1 MFGWNCRGGIKLAY
15 TAEASFVSAQTK
27 TNGDITYSG
36 GKSMAIDKK
45 ALSEAD
51 IRTKYI
57 TPAIE
62 QAGWN
67 KMTQMREEYSI
78 TAGRIIARGQ
88 VCKREKPLKA
98 DYVLFYKPNKPIAI
112 VEAKDNNHS
121 MSDGMQQALNYA
133 QMMNVP
139 FVFSSNGDGFV
150 FHNRYI
156 QEGEMETVLPLD
168 GFPSPETLWK
178 MYVEQNSIGPAQS
191 KIIDEPYYVDNP
203 NKQPRYYQINAINRT
218 VEAIA
223 AGQDRVLLVM
233 ATGTGKTYTAFQI
246 IWRLWKAGIKKRILF
261 LADRTALISQTFTN
275 DFAPFKDKMTWVTKQ
290 NFDTAH
296 EIYLGLYQG
305 LTGEDEDANSLFK
318 QFSPS
323 FFDLIVVDECHRG
336 SAKADSQWREV
347 LEYFSAATQIGLT
360 ATPKET
366 KEVSNI
372 DYFGDP
378 VYTYTLKQGIN
389 DGYLAPYRVIRVFFD
404 KDVEGFVPYTG
415 QTDDNG
421 EVIDDRIY
429 NALDFDRNIVLEQ
442 RTKLVAKTVSDY
454 LKKHNCRMD
463 KTIFFCVDQEH
474 ADRMRRAL
482 VNENS
487 DMMAVDERYVMRI
500 TSNDEAGV
508 DQLDNF
514 RNVES
519 QYPVLVT
526 TSKLLSTGVDVQTIK
541 YIVLD
546 SNIRSMTEFKQ
557 IIGRG
562 TRVREDLGK
571 LYFTI
576 FDFRDVTRLFYDP
589 DFDGPCEQDE
599 DFDPTKGDHGDPP
612 PKPPKPVNPQKK
624 YMVSGEP
631 VTILKKMV
639 QYMDRDGKLITESL
653 IDYTKKNV
661 LNQYATLDDFLSA
674 WGAAERKEVIIKE
687 MEEHGILFSEL
698 CEQINQDLDPFDL
711 ICHIVFDQ
719 PPLTR
724 RERANNV
731 RKRNY
736 FTKYG
741 EKAAEIL
748 DALLTKYADS
758 GLPDLENVDV
768 LKVDP
773 IKQYGTQVYIVN
785 TIFGGIAKFRQAIK
799 DLETAIYAA

>member
-1 MFGWNCRGGIKLAY
+1 
-15 TAEASFVSAQTK
+15 
-27 TNGDITYSG
+27 
-36 GKSMAIDKK
+36 MAIDKK
-45 ALSEAD
+45 TLSEAD

-62 QAGWN
+62 QSGWD
-67 KMTQMREEYSI
+67 KMSQMREEYPI

-139 FVFSSNGDGFV
+139 FVLSSNGDGFV
-150 FHNRYI
+150 FHNRYV
-156 QEGEMETVLPLD
+156 QEGERETVLPLD
-168 GFPSPETLWK
+168 GFPSPETLWE
-178 MYVEQNSIGPAQS
+178 MYVEQNCIGPAQS

-203 NKQPRYYQINAINRT
+203 NKRPRYYQINAINRT

-246 IWRLWKAGIKKRILF
+246 IWRLWNAGIKKRILF

-429 NALDFDRNIVLEQ
+429 NALDFDRKIVLEQ

-541 YIVLD
+541 FIVLD

-599 DFDPTKGDHGDPP
+599 DFDPAKGYNGDPP
-612 PKPPKPVNPQKK
+612 PKLPKPVNPQKK

-674 WGAAERKEVIIKE
+674 WGAAERKEAIIKE

-724 RERANNV
+724 RERVNNV

-758 GLPDLENVDV
+758 GLSDLENVDV

-799 DLETAIYAA
+799 DLEAAIYAA

>member
-1 MFGWNCRGGIKLAY
+1 
-15 TAEASFVSAQTK
+15 
-27 TNGDITYSG
+27 
-36 GKSMAIDKK
+36 
-45 ALSEAD
+45 
-51 IRTKYI
+51 
-57 TPAIE
+57 
-62 QAGWN
+62 
-67 KMTQMREEYSI
+67 
-78 TAGRIIARGQ
+78 
-88 VCKREKPLKA
+88 
-98 DYVLFYKPNKPIAI
+98 
-112 VEAKDNNHS
+112 

-156 QEGEMETVLPLD
+156 QEGERETVLHLD
-168 GFPSPETLWK
+168 GFPSPETLWE
-178 MYVEQNSIGPAQS
+178 MYVEQNCIGPAQS

-246 IWRLWKAGIKKRILF
+246 IWRLWNAGIKKRILF

-429 NALDFDRNIVLEQ
+429 NALDFDRKIVLEQ

-500 TSNDEAGV
+500 TSNDEAGI

-541 YIVLD
+541 FIVLD

-599 DFDPTKGDHGDPP
+599 DFDPAKGYNGDPP
-612 PKPPKPVNPQKK
+612 PKLPKPANPQKK

-724 RERANNV
+724 RERVNNV

-758 GLPDLENVDV
+758 GLSDLENVDV

-799 DLETAIYAA
+799 DLEAAIYAA

>member
-1 MFGWNCRGGIKLAY
+1 MNSI
-15 TAEASFVSAQTK
+15 
-27 TNGDITYSG
+27 N
-36 GKSMAIDKK
+36 KK
-45 ALSEAD
+45 ELSEMD
-51 IRTKYI
+51 IRTKFI
-57 TPAIE
+57 TPAITN
-62 QAGWN
+62 AGWDSI
-67 KMTQMREEYSI
+67 TQMREEYKV
-78 TAGRIIARGQ
+78 TNGRIIARGKS
-88 VCKREKPLKA
+88 CKREAPLKA

-112 VEAKDNNHS
+112 VEAKDNKHT
-121 MSDGMQQALNYA
+121 MADGMQQALQYA
-133 QMMNVP
+133 SMMNVP

-150 FHNRYI
+150 FHNKYVT
-156 QEGEMETVLPLD
+156 EGDVEVTLSLD
-168 GFPSPETLWK
+168 EFPSPETLWE
-178 MYVEQNSIGPAQS
+178 MYHEKNHINPSQDKV
-191 KIIDEPYYVDNP
+191 IDEPYYSDNP
-203 NKQPRYYQINAINRT
+203 DKQPRYYQMNAINET
-218 VEAIA
+218 VETIA
-223 AGQDRVLLVM
+223 KGQDRILLVM

-296 EIYLGLYQG
+296 EIYLALYQG

-318 QFSPS
+318 QFSPG

-347 LEYFSAATQIGLT
+347 LEYFSSATQIGLT

-366 KEVSNI
+366 NSVSNI

-378 VYTYTLKQGIN
+378 IYTYSLKQGID
-389 DGYLAPYRVIRVFFD
+389 DGFLAPYRVIRVFFD
-404 KDVEGFVPYTG
+404 KDIEGFVPYDG
-415 QTDDNG
+415 QLDDNG
-421 EVIDDRIY
+421 EVIDNRVY
-429 NALDFDRNIVLEQ
+429 NTTDFDKNIVLAK

-474 ADRMRRAL
+474 ADRMRQAL
-482 VNENS
+482 VNENA
-487 DMMAVDERYVMRI
+487 DMCAIDDKYVMRI
-500 TSNDEAGV
+500 TANDEAGV
-508 DQLDNF
+508 KQLDNF
-514 RNVES
+514 RNVEKD
-519 QYPVLVT
+519 YPVLVT
-526 TSKLLSTGVDVQTIK
+526 TSKLLSTGVDVQTVK

-576 FDFRDVTRLFYDP
+576 FDFRDVTRLFHDP
-589 DFDGPCEQDE
+589 DFDGPIEQQDNFQPNKPGPGP
-599 DFDPTKGDHGDPP
+599 DGP
-612 PKPPKPVNPQKK
+612 PKVPPQPGDKKTKYLLGGTKVSVAQKH
-624 YMVSGEP
+624 
-631 VTILKKMV
+631 I
-639 QYMDRDGKLITESL
+639 QYLDKDGNLITESL
-653 IDYTKKNV
+653 IDYTKRNV
-661 LNQYATLDDFLSA
+661 RNQYASMEEFLNA
-674 WGAAERKEVIIKE
+674 WSDAERKQTIVEELEKRGVFFDDLCDEVGK
-687 MEEHGILFSEL
+687 
-698 CEQINQDLDPFDL
+698 DLDPFDMIL
-711 ICHIVFDQ
+711 HIVFDQ

-724 RERANNV
+724 KERVENV

-741 EKAAEIL
+741 KQAAEIL

-758 GLPDLENVDV
+758 GLTDLENVNV

-785 TIFGGIAKFRQAIK
+785 TIFGGIAKFREAIK
-799 DLETAIYAA
+799 ELEAAIYAA

>member
-1 MFGWNCRGGIKLAY
+1 MF
-15 TAEASFVSAQTK
+15 
-27 TNGDITYSG
+27 
-36 GKSMAIDKK
+36 DKK
-45 ALSEAD
+45 SLSETD

-57 TPAIE
+57 TPAIVE
-62 QAGWN
+62 AGWN
-67 KMTQMREEYSI
+67 PMSQIREEYAV
-78 TAGRIIARGQ
+78 TKGRIVARGKT
-88 VCKREKPLKA
+88 CKREAPLKA

-112 VEAKDNNHS
+112 VEAKDNNHT
-121 MSDGMQQALNYA
+121 MTDGMQQALQYA
-133 QMMNVP
+133 SMMNVP

-150 FHNRYI
+150 FHNKYI
-156 QEGEMETVLPLD
+156 TVGDVEVTLSLD
-168 GFPSPETLWK
+168 EFPSPETLWK
-178 MYVEQNSIGPAQS
+178 MYHEQNHINPPQD
-191 KIIDEPYYVDNP
+191 KVIDEPYYSDNP
-203 NKQPRYYQINAINRT
+203 DKQPRYYQMNAINET

-223 AGQDRVLLVM
+223 DGRDRILLVM

-246 IWRLWKAGIKKRILF
+246 IWRLWKSGIKKRILF

-296 EIYLGLYQG
+296 EIYLALYQG

-318 QFSPS
+318 QFSPG

-347 LEYFSAATQIGLT
+347 LEYFSSATQIGLT

-366 KEVSNI
+366 NTVSNI

-378 VYTYTLKQGIN
+378 IYTYTLKQGID
-389 DGYLAPYRVIRVFFD
+389 DGFLAPYRVIRVFFD
-404 KDVEGFVPYTG
+404 KDIEGYTPYLG
-415 QTDDNG
+415 QTDDYG
-421 EVIDDRIY
+421 EIIDNRIY
-429 NALDFDRNIVLEQ
+429 NTSDFDKNIVLAQ

-474 ADRMRRAL
+474 ADRMRQAL
-482 VNENS
+482 VNENA
-487 DMMAVDERYVMRI
+487 DMCAVDDRYVMRI
-500 TSNDEAGV
+500 TANDEVGV
-508 DQLDNF
+508 KQLDNF

-519 QYPVLVT
+519 AYPVLVT
-526 TSKLLSTGVDVQTIK
+526 TSKLLSTGVDVQTVK

-576 FDFRDVTRLFYDP
+576 FDFRDVTRLFHDP
-589 DFDGPCEQDE
+589 DFDGPIEQQDDFHPQKPGPGPDE
-599 DFDPTKGDHGDPP
+599 PPAPTPP
-612 PKPPKPVNPQKK
+612 DRKKK
-624 YMVSGEP
+624 YMLGDTSVS
-631 VTILKKMV
+631 VAKKHV
-639 QYMDRDGKLITESL
+639 QYLNKDGNLITESL
-653 IDYTKKNV
+653 IDYTKHNV
-661 LNQYATLDDFLSA
+661 RNQYASMNDFLTA
-674 WGAAERKEVIIKE
+674 WSDADRKQTIVDELEKRGVFFDDLCDEVGK
-687 MEEHGILFSEL
+687 
-698 CEQINQDLDPFDL
+698 DLDPFDMIL
-711 ICHIVFDQ
+711 HIVFDQ

-724 RERANNV
+724 KERAENV

-741 EKAAEIL
+741 KQAAEIL

-758 GLPDLENVDV
+758 GLSDLENVDV

-785 TIFGGIAKFRQAIK
+785 NIFGGIAKFREAIK
-799 DLETAIYAA
+799 ELEAAIYAA

>member
-1 MFGWNCRGGIKLAY
+1 MF
-15 TAEASFVSAQTK
+15 
-27 TNGDITYSG
+27 
-36 GKSMAIDKK
+36 DKK
-45 ALSEAD
+45 TLSETD

-57 TPAIE
+57 TPAIVK
-62 QAGWN
+62 AGWDSI
-67 KMTQMREEYSI
+67 TQMREEYNV
-78 TAGRIIARGQ
+78 TKGRIIARGKS
-88 VCKREKPLKA
+88 CKREAPLKA

-112 VEAKDNNHS
+112 IEAKDNKHT
-121 MSDGMQQALNYA
+121 MSDGMQQALQYA
-133 QMMNVP
+133 SMMNVP

-150 FHNRYI
+150 FHNKYI
-156 QEGEMETVLPLD
+156 TEGDVEITLSLD
-168 GFPSPETLWK
+168 EFPSPEALWK
-178 MYVEQNSIGPAQS
+178 MYLEKNNVSTAQE
-191 KIIDEPYYVDNP
+191 KIIDEPYYSDNP
-203 NKQPRYYQINAINRT
+203 DKQPRYYQMNAINKT
-218 VEAIA
+218 VEAISG
-223 AGQDRVLLVM
+223 GQDRVLLVM

-305 LTGEDEDANSLFK
+305 LTGEDEDANSLFQ
-318 QFSPS
+318 QFSPG

-347 LEYFSAATQIGLT
+347 LEYFSSATQIGLT

-366 KEVSNI
+366 NSVSNI

-378 VYTYTLKQGIN
+378 IYTYSLKQGID
-389 DGYLAPYRVIRVFFD
+389 DGFLAPYRVIRVFFD
-404 KDVEGFVPYTG
+404 RDIEGFVPYDG
-415 QTDDNG
+415 QLDDNG
-421 EVIDDRIY
+421 EVIDYRVY
-429 NALDFDRNIVLEQ
+429 NTTDFDKNIVLER

-454 LKKHNCRMD
+454 LKKHGCRMD

-474 ADRMRRAL
+474 ADRMRQAL
-482 VNENS
+482 VNENA
-487 DMMAVDERYVMRI
+487 DMCAIDDRYVMRI
-500 TSNDEAGV
+500 TANDEAGV
-508 DQLDNF
+508 KQLDNF
-514 RNVES
+514 RNVEKD
-519 QYPVLVT
+519 YPVLVT
-526 TSKLLSTGVDVQTIK
+526 TSKLLSTGVDIQTVK

-576 FDFRDVTRLFYDP
+576 FDFRDVTRLFHDP
-589 DFDGPCEQDE
+589 DFDGPIEQQD
-599 DFDPTKGDHGDPP
+599 DFEPHKPGPGPERP
-612 PKPPKPVNPQKK
+612 PKVPKDPGDKK
-624 YMVSGEP
+624 PKYVLGGTSVS
-631 VTILKKMV
+631 VSKKHV
-639 QYMDRDGKLITESL
+639 QYLDKDGKLITESL
-653 IDYTKKNV
+653 IDYTKRNV
-661 LNQYATLDDFLSA
+661 RNQYASMDDFLNA
-674 WGAAERKEVIIKE
+674 WSDAERKQTIVEELEKRGVFFDDLCDEVGK
-687 MEEHGILFSEL
+687 
-698 CEQINQDLDPFDL
+698 DLDPFDMIL
-711 ICHIVFDQ
+711 HIVFDQ

-724 RERANNV
+724 KERAENV

-741 EKAAEIL
+741 KQAAEIL

-758 GLPDLENVDV
+758 GLTDLENVDV

-785 TIFGGIAKFRQAIK
+785 TIFGGIANFRQAIK
-799 DLETAIYAA
+799 ELEAAIYAA

>member
-1 MFGWNCRGGIKLAY
+1 MNEI
-15 TAEASFVSAQTK
+15 
-27 TNGDITYSG
+27 N
-36 GKSMAIDKK
+36 KK
-45 ALSEAD
+45 ELSEMD

-57 TPAIE
+57 TPAIVS
-62 QAGWN
+62 AGWSSIS
-67 KMTQMREEYSI
+67 QMREEYKV
-78 TAGRIIARGQ
+78 TNGRIIARGKS
-88 VCKREKPLKA
+88 CKREAPLKA

-112 VEAKDNNHS
+112 VEAKDNKHT
-121 MSDGMQQALNYA
+121 MADGMQQALQYA
-133 QMMNVP
+133 DMMDVP

-150 FHNRYI
+150 FHNKFI
-156 QEGEMETVLPLD
+156 TEGHPEINLSLD
-168 GFPSPETLWK
+168 EFPSPETLWN
-178 MYVEQNSIGPAQS
+178 MYHEQSHISLAQDTV
-191 KIIDEPYYVDNP
+191 IDEPYYSDNP
-203 NKQPRYYQINAINRT
+203 DKQPRYYQMNAINKT

-223 AGQDRVLLVM
+223 NGQNRVLLVM

-296 EIYLGLYQG
+296 EIYLALYQG
-305 LTGEDEDANSLFK
+305 LTGEDEDANSLFQ
-318 QFSPS
+318 QFSPG

-347 LEYFSAATQIGLT
+347 LEYFSSATQIGLT

-366 KEVSNI
+366 NSVSNI

-378 VYTYTLKQGIN
+378 IYTYSLKQGID
-389 DGYLAPYRVIRVFFD
+389 DGFLAPYRVIRVFFD
-404 KDVEGFVPYTG
+404 KDIEGFVPYDG
-415 QTDDNG
+415 QLDDNG
-421 EVIDDRIY
+421 EVIDNRVY
-429 NALDFDRNIVLEQ
+429 NTTDFDKNIVLAK

-474 ADRMRRAL
+474 ADRMRQAL
-482 VNENS
+482 VNENA
-487 DMMAVDERYVMRI
+487 DMCAIDDKYVMRI
-500 TSNDEAGV
+500 TANDEAGV
-508 DQLDNF
+508 KQLDNF
-514 RNVES
+514 RNVEKD
-519 QYPVLVT
+519 YPVLVT
-526 TSKLLSTGVDVQTIK
+526 TSKLLSTGVDVQTVK

-576 FDFRDVTRLFYDP
+576 FDFRDVTRLFHDP
-589 DFDGPCEQDE
+589 DFDGPIEQQDDFQPHKPGSGPDE
-599 DFDPTKGDHGDPP
+599 P
-612 PKPPKPVNPQKK
+612 PKVPPQPSYKKTK
-624 YMVSGEP
+624 YMLGGTK
-631 VTILKKMV
+631 VTVGQKHI
-639 QYMDRDGKLITESL
+639 QYLDKDGNLITESL
-653 IDYTKKNV
+653 IDYTKRNV
-661 LNQYATLDDFLSA
+661 RNQYASMDEFLNA
-674 WGAAERKEVIIKE
+674 WSDAERKQPIVEELEKRGVFFDDLCDEVGK
-687 MEEHGILFSEL
+687 
-698 CEQINQDLDPFDL
+698 DLDPFDMIL
-711 ICHIVFDQ
+711 HIVFDQ

-724 RERANNV
+724 KERAENV

-741 EKAAEIL
+741 KQAAEIL

-758 GLPDLENVDV
+758 GLTDLENVDV

-785 TIFGGIAKFRQAIK
+785 TIFGGIAKFREAIK
-799 DLETAIYAA
+799 ELEAAIYAA

>member
-1 MFGWNCRGGIKLAY
+1 
-15 TAEASFVSAQTK
+15 
-27 TNGDITYSG
+27 
-36 GKSMAIDKK
+36 MAIEKT
-45 ALSEAD
+45 LSEVD

-62 QAGWN
+62 QAGWD
-67 KMTQMREEYSI
+67 KMSQMREECSI

-150 FHNRYI
+150 FHNRYV
-156 QEGEMETVLPLD
+156 QEGERETVLPLD
-168 GFPSPETLWK
+168 GFPSPETLWE
-178 MYVEQNSIGPAQS
+178 MYVEQNCIGPAQS

-246 IWRLWKAGIKKRILF
+246 IWRLWNAGIKKRILF
-261 LADRTALISQTFTN
+261 LVDRTALISQTFTN

-378 VYTYTLKQGIN
+378 VYIYTLKQGIN

-429 NALDFDRNIVLEQ
+429 NALDFDRKIVLEQ
-442 RTKLVAKTVSDY
+442 RTKLIAKTVSDC

-500 TSNDEAGV
+500 MSNDEAGV

-541 YIVLD
+541 FIVLD

-599 DFDPTKGDHGDPP
+599 DFDPAKGYNGDPP
-612 PKPPKPVNPQKK
+612 PKLPKPVNPQKK

-674 WGAAERKEVIIKE
+674 WGAAERKEAIIKE

-724 RERANNV
+724 RERVNNV

-758 GLPDLENVDV
+758 GLSDLENVDV

-799 DLETAIYAA
+799 DLEAAIYAA

>member
-1 MFGWNCRGGIKLAY
+1 MNEI
-15 TAEASFVSAQTK
+15 
-27 TNGDITYSG
+27 N
-36 GKSMAIDKK
+36 KK
-45 ALSEAD
+45 ELSEMD

-57 TPAIE
+57 TPAIVS
-62 QAGWN
+62 AGWSSFS
-67 KMTQMREEYSI
+67 QMREEYKV
-78 TAGRIIARGQ
+78 TNGRIIARGKT
-88 VCKREKPLKA
+88 CKREAPLKA

-112 VEAKDNNHS
+112 VEAKDNNHT
-121 MSDGMQQALNYA
+121 MADGMQQALQYA
-133 QMMNVP
+133 DMMDVP

-150 FHNRYI
+150 FHNKFI
-156 QEGEMETVLPLD
+156 TEGHPEINLSLD
-168 GFPSPETLWK
+168 EFPSPETLWN
-178 MYVEQNSIGPAQS
+178 MYHEQSHISLAQDTV
-191 KIIDEPYYVDNP
+191 IDEPYYSDNP
-203 NKQPRYYQINAINRT
+203 DKQPRYYQMNAINKT

-223 AGQDRVLLVM
+223 NGQNRVLLVM

-296 EIYLGLYQG
+296 EIYLALYQG

-318 QFSPS
+318 QFSPG

-347 LEYFSAATQIGLT
+347 LEYFSSATQIGLT

-366 KEVSNI
+366 NSVSNI

-378 VYTYTLKQGIN
+378 IYTYSLKQGIV
-389 DGYLAPYRVIRVFFD
+389 DGFLAPYRVIRVFFD
-404 KDVEGFVPYTG
+404 KDIEGFVPYDG
-415 QTDDNG
+415 QLDDNG
-421 EVIDDRIY
+421 EVIDNRVY
-429 NALDFDRNIVLEQ
+429 NTTDFDKNIVLAK

-474 ADRMRRAL
+474 ADRMRQAL
-482 VNENS
+482 VNENA
-487 DMMAVDERYVMRI
+487 DMCAIDDKYVMRI
-500 TSNDEAGV
+500 TANDEAGV
-508 DQLDNF
+508 KQLDNF
-514 RNVES
+514 RNVEKD
-519 QYPVLVT
+519 YPVLVT
-526 TSKLLSTGVDVQTIK
+526 TSKLLSTGVDVQTVK

-576 FDFRDVTRLFYDP
+576 FDFRDVTRLFHDP
-589 DFDGPCEQDE
+589 DFDGPIEQQDDFQPLKPGSGPDE
-599 DFDPTKGDHGDPP
+599 P
-612 PKPPKPVNPQKK
+612 PKVPPQPSDKKTK
-624 YMVSGEP
+624 YMLGGTK
-631 VTILKKMV
+631 VTVAQKHI
-639 QYMDRDGKLITESL
+639 QYLDKDGNLITESL
-653 IDYTKKNV
+653 IDYTKRNV
-661 LNQYATLDDFLSA
+661 RNQYASMDEFLNA
-674 WGAAERKEVIIKE
+674 WSDAERKQTIVEELEKRGVFFDDLCDEVGK
-687 MEEHGILFSEL
+687 
-698 CEQINQDLDPFDL
+698 DLDPFDMIL
-711 ICHIVFDQ
+711 HIVFDQ

-724 RERANNV
+724 KERAENV

-741 EKAAEIL
+741 KQAAEIL

-758 GLPDLENVDV
+758 GLTDLENVDV

-785 TIFGGIAKFRQAIK
+785 TIFGGIAKFREAIK
-799 DLETAIYAA
+799 ELEAAIYAA

>member
-1 MFGWNCRGGIKLAY
+1 
-15 TAEASFVSAQTK
+15 
-27 TNGDITYSG
+27 
-36 GKSMAIDKK
+36 
-45 ALSEAD
+45 
-51 IRTKYI
+51 
-57 TPAIE
+57 
-62 QAGWN
+62 
-67 KMTQMREEYSI
+67 
-78 TAGRIIARGQ
+78 
-88 VCKREKPLKA
+88 
-98 DYVLFYKPNKPIAI
+98 
-112 VEAKDNNHS
+112 
-121 MSDGMQQALNYA
+121 MS
-133 QMMNVP
+133 
-139 FVFSSNGDGFV
+139 
-150 FHNRYI
+150 H
-156 QEGEMETVLPLD
+156 
-168 GFPSPETLWK
+168 
-178 MYVEQNSIGPAQS
+178 
-191 KIIDEPYYVDNP
+191 YVDNP

-246 IWRLWKAGIKKRILF
+246 IWRLWNAGIKKRILF

-415 QTDDNG
+415 QTDDTG

-429 NALDFDRNIVLEQ
+429 NALDFDRKIVLEQ

-541 YIVLD
+541 FIVLD

-599 DFDPTKGDHGDPP
+599 DFDPAKGYNGDPP
-612 PKPPKPVNPQKK
+612 PKLPKPVNPQKK

-724 RERANNV
+724 RERVNNV

-758 GLPDLENVDV
+758 GLSDLENVDV

-799 DLETAIYAA
+799 DLEAAIYAA

>member
-1 MFGWNCRGGIKLAY
+1 MNEI
-15 TAEASFVSAQTK
+15 
-27 TNGDITYSG
+27 N
-36 GKSMAIDKK
+36 KK
-45 ALSEAD
+45 ELSEMD

-57 TPAIE
+57 TPAIVS
-62 QAGWN
+62 AGWSSIS
-67 KMTQMREEYSI
+67 QMREEYKV
-78 TAGRIIARGQ
+78 TNGRIIARGKS
-88 VCKREKPLKA
+88 CKREAPLKA

-112 VEAKDNNHS
+112 VEAKDNKHT
-121 MSDGMQQALNYA
+121 MADGMQQALQYA
-133 QMMNVP
+133 DMMDVP

-150 FHNRYI
+150 FHNKFI
-156 QEGEMETVLPLD
+156 TEGHPEINLSLD
-168 GFPSPETLWK
+168 EFPSPETLWN
-178 MYVEQNSIGPAQS
+178 MYHEQSHISLAQDTV
-191 KIIDEPYYVDNP
+191 IDEPYYSDNP
-203 NKQPRYYQINAINRT
+203 DKQPRYYQMNAINKT

-223 AGQDRVLLVM
+223 NGQNRVLLVM

-296 EIYLGLYQG
+296 EIYLALYQG
-305 LTGEDEDANSLFK
+305 LTGEDEDANSLFQ
-318 QFSPS
+318 QFSPG

-347 LEYFSAATQIGLT
+347 LEYFSSATQIGLT

-366 KEVSNI
+366 NSVSNI

-378 VYTYTLKQGIN
+378 IYTYSLKQGID
-389 DGYLAPYRVIRVFFD
+389 DGFLAPYRVIRVFFD
-404 KDVEGFVPYTG
+404 KDIEGFVPYDG
-415 QTDDNG
+415 QLDDNG
-421 EVIDDRIY
+421 EVIDNRVY
-429 NALDFDRNIVLEQ
+429 NTTDFDKNIVLAK

-474 ADRMRRAL
+474 ADRMRQAL
-482 VNENS
+482 VNENA
-487 DMMAVDERYVMRI
+487 DMCAIDDKYVMRI
-500 TSNDEAGV
+500 TANDEAGV
-508 DQLDNF
+508 KQLDNF
-514 RNVES
+514 RNVEKD
-519 QYPVLVT
+519 YPVLVT
-526 TSKLLSTGVDVQTIK
+526 TSKLLSTGVDVQTVK

-576 FDFRDVTRLFYDP
+576 FDFRDVTRLFHDP
-589 DFDGPCEQDE
+589 DFDGPIEQQDDFQPHKPGSGPDE
-599 DFDPTKGDHGDPP
+599 P
-612 PKPPKPVNPQKK
+612 PKVPPQPSDKKTK
-624 YMVSGEP
+624 YMLGGTK
-631 VTILKKMV
+631 VTVAQKHI
-639 QYMDRDGKLITESL
+639 QYLDKDGNLITESL
-653 IDYTKKNV
+653 IDYTKRNV
-661 LNQYATLDDFLSA
+661 RNQYASMDEFLNA
-674 WGAAERKEVIIKE
+674 WSDAERKQPIVEELEKRGVFFDDLCDEVGK
-687 MEEHGILFSEL
+687 
-698 CEQINQDLDPFDL
+698 DLDPFDMIL
-711 ICHIVFDQ
+711 HIVFDQ

-724 RERANNV
+724 KERAENV

-741 EKAAEIL
+741 KQAAEIL

-758 GLPDLENVDV
+758 GLTDLENVDV

-785 TIFGGIAKFRQAIK
+785 TIFGGIAKFREAIK
-799 DLETAIYAA
+799 ELEAAIYAA